1 MISAQP
7 HNYYKLADQPVD
19 SSLGN
24 VLFVI
29 AGIIGIANKKRYS
42 FAFPEWP
49 NNRFFKYRLPVVRDT
64 RKLKSFCIPKNYKGF
79 DIGFMGFDYIPDNA
93 MIDGYLGSEKYFE
106 HCKPSIRTLL
116 TMKDLCRPL
125 DDCIIMHYRDYSKYP
140 EFFNLKKDYYMKAL
154 KKFPDK
160 KVVVITDNIEKAK
173 KEFREDFEY
182 VSNSPIVDFYLL
194 TKAKYLIMANSTFS
208 WWGAWLSQAQ
218 TVAPLNWY
226 AESWSDCPKK
236 DLYCKEW
243 EII

>member
-29 AGIIGIANKKRYS
+29 AGIIGIASKKRYS

-49 NNRFFKYRLPVVRDT
+49 NNRFFKHRLPVIRDPKRLRT
-64 RKLKSFCIPKNYKGF
+64 FSMKKNYKGF
-79 DIGFMGFDYIPDNA
+79 DVGFLGFDNIPDNV
-93 MIDGYLGSEKYFE
+93 MIDGYLGSEKYFD
-106 HCKPSIRTLL
+106 HCKESVRTLL
-116 TMKDLCRPL
+116 TMKDLCDPL
-125 DDCIIMHYRDYSKYP
+125 GDCIIIHYRDYAGNPS
-140 EFFNLKKDYYMKAL
+140 FFNLRKNYYMEAL

-160 KVVVITDNIEKAK
+160 KVVVITDNIKKAK
-173 KEFREDFEY
+173 LEFQEDFY
-182 VSNSPIVDFYLL
+182 YTSNSPILDFYLL
-194 TKAKYLIMANSTFS
+194 TKAKYLIMSNSTFS
-208 WWGAWLSQAQ
+208 WWGAWLSRAQ

-226 AESWSDCPKK
+226 SKEWADCPKQ

-243 EII
+243 DLI